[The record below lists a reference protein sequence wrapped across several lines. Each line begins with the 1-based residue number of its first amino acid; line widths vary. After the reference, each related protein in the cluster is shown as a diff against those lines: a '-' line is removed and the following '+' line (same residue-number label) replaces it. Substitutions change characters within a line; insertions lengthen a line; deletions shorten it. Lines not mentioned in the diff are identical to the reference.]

1 MKKIKIQNITK
12 KNTIAGE
19 GALADNFYTRL
30 KGLIGKKTLAV
41 DGAVCIKPCKSVHT
55 FFMRFS
61 IDVIFIDENG
71 LVCEIVRNIKP
82 YRVSKYVLK
91 AKYVIEILSGNAQKL
106 KIELGDRIEIER
118 V

>member
-1 MKKIKIQNITK
+1 MKKIEIKNITK
-12 KNTIAGE
+12 KNTIASK

-30 KGLIGKKTLAV
+30 KGLIGRKALGV
-41 DGAVCIKPCKSVHT
+41 DEAVCIKPCKSVHT

-82 YRVSKYVLK
+82 YRVSKYVSN
-91 AKYVIEILSGNAQKL
+91 ARYVIEILTGNAHKL
-106 KIELGDRIEIER
+106 GIELGDRIEFK
-118 V
+118 